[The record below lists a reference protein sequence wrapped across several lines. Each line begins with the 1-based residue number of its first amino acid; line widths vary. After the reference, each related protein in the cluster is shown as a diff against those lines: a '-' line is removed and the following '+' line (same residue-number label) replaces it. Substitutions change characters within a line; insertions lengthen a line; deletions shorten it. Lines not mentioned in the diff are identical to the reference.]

1 MSLELRYAQLS
12 IIDVFLHSDCGKEAH
27 KKLINYCKI
36 LIIVDLH
43 LWIKFVQF
51 DSKAVNIGV

>member
-27 KKLINYCKI
+27 KKLINYCKT
-36 LIIVDLH
+36 LIIDILH
-43 LWIKFVQF
+43 LWVKIVQ
-51 DSKAVNIGV
+51 SESEPENIGS